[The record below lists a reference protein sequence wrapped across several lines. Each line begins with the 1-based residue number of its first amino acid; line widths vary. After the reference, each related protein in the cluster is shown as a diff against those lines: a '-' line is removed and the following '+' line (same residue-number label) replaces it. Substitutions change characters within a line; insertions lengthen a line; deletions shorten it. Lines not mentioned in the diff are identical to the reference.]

1 MRLRRLIYL
10 VILLLQVTIVK
21 AQTANEVR
29 IRQGGTAHL
38 RVDDP
43 TGTYSYQWYRYGQ
56 PISGATTFMFNT
68 TTEGDYQV
76 RAISQEDCASDLSD
90 VFRVIVEYSDL
101 EVIKKSDPKPVG
113 PNEPYTYT
121 ITVRNKG
128 NTDNP
133 NVQMTDI
140 FPPNLKFISIESY
153 SHGLPPQYANGRIS
167 WTIPLLVSG
176 APPAIL
182 VIKAQGIMEG
192 NIINTASIASGDP
205 TLPDPDLENNTSTD
219 VKKIIGNIKVP
230 NVITP
235 NGDGKNDVLKIE
247 GIELY
252 KESSLAIFNRWGN
265 EVYRSPGNYLNNW
278 SGDGLS
284 EGTYYYVLKLVSKQ
298 NAQSAVTGWI
308 TLLRDK

>member
-1 MRLRRLIYL
+1 VRLRRLIYL
-10 VILLLQVTIVK
+10 VILLLQITIVK

-38 RVDDP
+38 RVDNP
-43 TGTYSYQWYRYGQ
+43 NGSYSYQWYRYGQ
-56 PISGATTFMFNT
+56 PISGASTFMYNT
-68 TTEGDYQV
+68 VIAGDYQV
-76 RAISQEDCASDLSD
+76 RVISQEGCSSDLSD
-90 VFRVIVEYSDL
+90 VFRVIVEYSNL
-101 EVIKKSDPKPVG
+101 EVIKKSETRFVG
-113 PNEPYTYT
+113 PNEPFTYM
-121 ITVRNKG
+121 ITVRNIE

-133 NVQMTDI
+133 NVKVTDI
-140 FPPNLKFISIESY
+140 FPPNLKFISMDRPTLGTAEY
-153 SHGLPPQYANGRIS
+153 VNGRIT

-176 APPAIL
+176 GPAATL
-182 VIKAQGIMEG
+182 LIKAQGVMAG
-192 NIINTASIASGDP
+192 DIINTASVVGGDP
-205 TLPDPDLENNTSTD
+205 TLKDPDLGNNTSTD

-235 NGDGKNDVLKIE
+235 NGDGKNDVLKID

-265 EVYRSPGNYLNNW
+265 EVYRSPGNYINNW

-284 EGTYYYVLKLVSKQ
+284 EGTYYYVLKLVSKEG
-298 NAQSAVTGWI
+298 AQSALTGWI

>member
-1 MRLRRLIYL
+1 M
-10 VILLLQVTIVK
+10 VTLLLYAITVK

-38 RVDDP
+38 RVDNP
-43 TGTYSYQWYRYGQ
+43 TGSYSYQWYRYGQ
-56 PISGATTFMFNT
+56 PISGANTFMYST
-68 TTEGDYQV
+68 VAAGDYQV
-76 RAISQEDCASDLSD
+76 SVISQEGCSSDLSD
-90 VFRVIVEYSDL
+90 VFRVIVEYSNL
-101 EVIKKSDPKPVG
+101 EVIKKSETKFVG
-113 PNEPYTYT
+113 PNEPFTYM
-121 ITVRNKG
+121 ITVRNIE
-128 NTDNP
+128 NTDNA
-133 NVQMTDI
+133 NVQVIDV
-140 FPPNLKFISIESY
+140 FPPNLKFISMERPTV
-153 SHGLPPQYANGRIS
+153 GTAQYENGRIS

-176 APPAIL
+176 GPTATL
-182 VIKAQGIMEG
+182 LIKAQGIMAG
-192 NIINTASIASGDP
+192 DIVNTASVVGGDP
-205 TLPDPDLENNTSTD
+205 TLPDPDMRNNSSTD

-265 EVYRSPGNYLNNW
+265 EVYRSPGNYINNW

-284 EGTYYYVLKLVSKQ
+284 EGTYYYVLKLVSKEG
-298 NAQSAVTGWI
+298 AQSAVTGYI

>member
-1 MRLRRLIYL
+1 MKLRRLIYL

-38 RVDDP
+38 RVDNP
-43 TGTYSYQWYRYGQ
+43 SGTYSYQWYRYGQ
-56 PISGATTFMFNT
+56 PISGASTFMYNT
-68 TTEGDYQV
+68 AVAGDYQV
-76 RAISQEDCASDLSD
+76 RVISQEGCASDLSD
-90 VFRVIVEYSDL
+90 VFRVIVEYSNL
-101 EVIKKSDPKPVG
+101 EVIKKSDTKLVG
-113 PNEPYTYT
+113 PNETFTYT
-121 ITVRNKG
+121 ILVRNIE

-133 NVQMTDI
+133 NVKVTDI
-140 FPPNLKFISIESY
+140 FPPNLKFISMNKPTLGTAE
-153 SHGLPPQYANGRIS
+153 YANGRIT

-176 APPAIL
+176 APYVML
-182 VIKAQGIMEG
+182 EIKAQGTMVG
-192 NIINTASIASGDP
+192 NIINTATVGGDP
-205 TLPDPDLENNTSTD
+205 TLLDPDWGNNTSTD
-219 VKKIIGNIKVP
+219 IKKIIGDIKVP

-252 KESSLAIFNRWGN
+252 KESSLSIFNRWGN

-298 NAQSAVTGWI
+298 NAQSALTGWI

>member
-38 RVDDP
+38 RVDNP
-43 TGTYSYQWYRYGQ
+43 SGTYSYQWYRYGRA
-56 PISGATTFMFNT
+56 ISGASTFMFNT
-68 TTEGDYQV
+68 IEAGDYQV
-76 RAISQEDCASDLSD
+76 RVISQEGCASDLSD
-90 VFRVIVEYSDL
+90 VFRVIVEYSNL
-101 EVIKKSDPKPVG
+101 EVIKKSEPRFVG
-113 PNEPYTYT
+113 PNETFFYT
-121 ITVRNKG
+121 ILVRNIE

-133 NVQMTDI
+133 NVKVTDI
-140 FPPNLKFISIESY
+140 FPPNLKFVSMDRPTLGTAEY
-153 SHGLPPQYANGRIS
+153 VNGRIV

-176 APPAIL
+176 APHERL
-182 VIKAQGIMEG
+182 VIRAQGTMAG
-192 NIINTASIASGDP
+192 NVVNTATVAGGDP
-205 TLPDPDLENNTSTD
+205 TLPDPDLGNNSSTD

-235 NGDGKNDVLKIE
+235 NGDGKNDVLKID

-265 EVYRSPGNYLNNW
+265 EVYRSPGSYINNW

-284 EGTYYYVLKLVSKQ
+284 EGTYYYVLKLVSKEG
-298 NAQSAVTGWI
+298 AQSAVTGYI